1 MIQIRASLLQHP
13 RIGPAGHHPWGT
25 PRSSRLAMARQALTC
40 VLLLAA
46 AASVRA
52 QGMPEADAAFHSGR
66 YAVALAQYER
76 LAARG
81 DAAAAERAA
90 HMLLLG
96 ESLYGT
102 AVVRDSARA
111 VTYLQQAAKAG
122 SASGALLLQRL
133 DVTPSAQASDHPG
146 PYGC

>member
-46 AASVRA
+46 AASVLA
-52 QGMPEADAAFHSGR
+52 SVLAFPAA
-66 YAVALAQYER
+66 Y
-76 LAARG
+76 ARG

>member
-13 RIGPAGHHPWGT
+13 RIGPAGHPPWGS
-25 PRSSRLAMARQALTC
+25 PRRGRLAMARQALTC

-76 LAARG
+76 L
-81 DAAAAERAA
+81 AAERAA